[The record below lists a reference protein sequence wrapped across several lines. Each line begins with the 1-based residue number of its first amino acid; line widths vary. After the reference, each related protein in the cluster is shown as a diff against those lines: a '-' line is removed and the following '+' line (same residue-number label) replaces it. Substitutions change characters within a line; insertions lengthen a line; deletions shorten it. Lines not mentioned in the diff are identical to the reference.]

1 VLDSILCAKSVTVI
15 DASRFAGKVGDEIL
29 SNLVEG
35 GDAGRLVSVNPRD
48 AEVLGLK
55 CYLSLTEYGAAGFT
69 AGVLVEDRAML
80 TVLRHSG
87 FRVGSRLEGRVHRVE
102 LDFQSVPE

>member
-1 VLDSILCAKSVTVI
+1 MLDSILCPKSVAVI
-15 DASRFAGKVGDEIL
+15 GASRFAGKVGHEIL

-35 GDAGRLVSVNPRD
+35 GYAGRLVPVNRRAD
-48 AEVLGLK
+48 EVLGLK
-55 CYLSLTEYGAAGFT
+55 CYPSLTGHGAAGFT
-69 AGVLVEDRAML
+69 AGVLVENRAML